1 MLLPCLCIGCSI
13 YWDILPEQIRVQSGS
28 GFLDPETVLR
38 MKETMEA
45 SMQNMGRGGSID
57 VHTTAEK
64 IVSEVIA
71 EVSGEGRGIADEC

>member
-1 MLLPCLCIGCSI
+1 
-13 YWDILPEQIRVQSGS
+13 
-28 GFLDPETVLR
+28 

-45 SMQNMGRGGSID
+45 SMQNMGGGGSID